1 MTTFHKR
8 LKELRISKNLS
19 QQKLADDLC
28 INKQTISQYE
38 RGVRQPN
45 LEMLLI
51 LCDYF
56 NVNSDFLLGHSD
68 VTGRLLDLE
77 EIELIENYRKLSP
90 EQKQLVKRM
99 LVFSDKNNG

>member
-1 MTTFHKR
+1 MTTFHER
-8 LKELRISKNLS
+8 LRELRISKDLS
-19 QQKLADDLC
+19 QQKLADDLN

-68 VTGRLLDLE
+68 VTGRLLNLE

-99 LVFSDKNNG
+99 LIFSDKNNG

>member
-8 LKELRISKNLS
+8 LRELRISKDLS
-19 QQKLADDLC
+19 QQKLADDLH

-45 LEMLLI
+45 LETLLI

>member
-8 LKELRISKNLS
+8 LRELRISKDLS
-19 QQKLADDLC
+19 QQKLADDLN

-45 LEMLLI
+45 LETLLI